1 MKKTIFYISL
11 VLAILVLSLVGITV
25 FIYFNRDEISI
36 SEDDYQPI
44 PEIAADELISMEED
58 PIASIKQNTEYYSQ
72 FTEEELDN
80 AKVYHDMKKVENAI
94 FVYNYV
100 DTDSID
106 ELPSW
111 VSSDVVREY
120 SSTYDGFVMDDFMS
134 ACFQAIIKCC
144 EKYNVDLSDINMHC
158 TDNGSIAFTVNNS
171 EYYLYMA
178 TDLPHEGYKYTVY
191 VIPVEN

>member
-1 MKKTIFYISL
+1 MKRTIFYISL
-11 VLAILVLSLVGITV
+11 ILSILVLSLVGITV

-36 SEDDYQPI
+36 NGDDYQPI
-44 PEIAADELISMEED
+44 PEISADELISMEED

-134 ACFQAIIKCC
+134 ACLQAIIKCC
-144 EKYNVDLSDINMHC
+144 DKYDVDLSDINMRC
-158 TDNGSIAFTVNNS
+158 SDTGDIVFTLNNI

-178 TDLPHEGYKYTVY
+178 NDLPNKEYKYTVY
-191 VIPVEN
+191 VIPVES

>member
-1 MKKTIFYISL
+1 MKKKILCGL
-11 VLAILVLSLVGITV
+11 VVLFILVVSFVSVALVIHLNINKTRV
-25 FIYFNRDEISI
+25 PE
-36 SEDDYQPI
+36 EKYQPI
-44 PEIAADELISMEED
+44 PEMPADEIISMEED
-58 PIASIKQNTEYYSQ
+58 PVASIKQNTEYYSQ
-72 FTEEELDN
+72 FTREELDN
-80 AKVYHDMKKVENAI
+80 AKIYHDMKKVENAI

-100 DTDSID
+100 DADSMS

-144 EKYNVDLSDINMHC
+144 EKYNVDLSNINMRC
-158 TDNGSIAFTVNNS
+158 SDNGDIVFTVNNS

-178 TDLPHEGYKYTVY
+178 TDLPHEDYKYTVY
-191 VIPVEN
+191 VIPMEN